1 MSRLEQTVVSLVE
14 LFEEYAGQDEQKNK
28 LSSAEL
34 KQLLEKELSSPEF
47 KVSDRATTMTVG
59 SLSGVWLGMWGRG
72 SQCILGGLE
81 GRGKKFNEED
91 VGEAMKTL
99 DKNHDGAVN
108 MREFCQLV
116 GLLAKG
122 YYRQKK
128 GKGGK
133 DDQE

>member
-47 KVSDRATTMTVG
+47 K
-59 SLSGVWLGMWGRG
+59 
-72 SQCILGGLE
+72 
-81 GRGKKFNEED
+81 KKFNEED

-108 MREFCQLV
+108 IREFCQLV